1 MNTKR
6 KQKPYI
12 LKKARINN
20 KNLKPIRVTNI
31 SRKSDGERFAQIAL
45 LGEYIFHADDLAN
58 LWNIRNK
65 NTLYRTLSRYVK
77 RGLIYR
83 IYNGFYSI
91 KKIGEL
97 DSYFLGIKSLHR
109 PAYISCESVLYEHGI
124 LNQIPQVITL
134 VSSVSKSFFVGQR
147 HYRSRQMRDEY
158 LFNDSGI
165 EIINDI
171 RKATLVRAVADM
183 LYFNREKYFDASNSK
198 LIDWDKVKKI
208 IKDVGY
214 QIKL

>member
-1 MNTKR
+1 MNTKK
-6 KQKPYI
+6 KQTPH
-12 LKKARINN
+12 
-20 KNLKPIRVTNI
+20 I
-31 SRKSDGERFAQIAL
+31 SRKSDGERFVQIAL
-45 LGEYIFHADDLAN
+45 LDESVFHADDLAN

-91 KKIGEL
+91 KKIGEI

-124 LNQIPQVITL
+124 LNQIPQAITL
-134 VSSVSKSFFVGQR
+134 VSSISKSFSVGQTC
-147 HYRSRQMRDEY
+147 YRSRQMRDEY
-158 LFNDSGI
+158 LFNGSGI
-165 EIINDI
+165 EIINGI
-171 RKATLVRAVADM
+171 RKASLVRAVADM
-183 LYFNREKYFDASNSK
+183 LYFNRKKYLDAFNSK
-198 LIDWDKVKKI
+198 LINWAKVKKI

>member
-1 MNTKR
+1 MNTK
-6 KQKPYI
+6 KQKTH
-12 LKKARINN
+12 
-20 KNLKPIRVTNI
+20 KNL
-31 SRKSDGERFAQIAL
+31 RKSDGERFAQIAL
-45 LGEYIFHADDLAN
+45 LGESIFHADDLAN

-65 NTLYRTLSRYVK
+65 NTLHRTLFRYVK

-83 IYNGFYSI
+83 IYNGLYSI

-97 DSYFLGIKSLHR
+97 DSYLLGIKSLHR
-109 PAYISCESVLYEHGI
+109 PAYISCESILYEYGV
-124 LNQIPQVITL
+124 LNQRPQIITL
-134 VSSVSKSFFVGQR
+134 VSSISKSFSIGQM

-165 EIINDI
+165 EVIDGV
-171 RKATLVRAVADM
+171 RKASLARAVADM
-183 LYFNREKYFDASNSK
+183 LYFNREKYLDAFDSK
-198 LIDWDKVKKI
+198 LIDWILVEKI